1 MNPDLVHARR
11 WKTLAVLALSLVII
25 GLDNTILNVAL
36 PSLQREFDASSSTL
50 QWMVDSYLLVY
61 AGLILTMGTL
71 GDRFGR
77 KLGLQAGL
85 ALFGG
90 GSLAVLAVGTSG
102 QLIAVRAVMGIG
114 GALIMPA
121 TLSIISNVFPR
132 EERSKAIGIW
142 AGMASIGIGLGPL
155 AGGILLEYFDW
166 RSVFMVN
173 VPIAAIAFIAG
184 MRLVPESRDPKP
196 GSFDLVGAGLSV
208 AALLALVFPIIE
220 APDWGWGD
228 PRVLGCFAAAAV
240 LGFAFARWE
249 LRTPEPMLN
258 LSFLRNPRF
267 SVASFAISLAS
278 FSLFGAIFANT
289 QFLQDAMG
297 YSALQAGAAMTPLA
311 LGLVMGSVSATKAVE
326 RLGTTRVVVAGL
338 VGLAGLLA
346 SSLVWS
352 ADMPYWPLGLWFFA
366 TAVTMGWILG
376 PATASVMGSIPES
389 KAGVG
394 SAMNDV
400 TRQVGGALGTAVIGS
415 LISSLYASRV
425 ADSVASLP
433 DAAQTAAK
441 DSIGKANA
449 VATQLPSGAGDSLTH
464 SAADAFTSAMGIGFG
479 VAAACALVAAVA
491 AMKWLPARN
500 QAPAPAPEAG
510 HGFGGLAEAT
520 A

>member
-1 MNPDLVHARR
+1 MHPDLIHARR

-25 GLDNTILNVAL
+25 GLDNTVLNVAL

-50 QWMVDSYLLVY
+50 QWMVDAYLLVY

-77 KLGLQAGL
+77 KLALQSGL

-132 EERSKAIGIW
+132 EERAKAIGIW

-155 AGGILLEYFDW
+155 AGGVLLEYFSW
-166 RSVFMVN
+166 QSVFMVN
-173 VPIAAIAFIAG
+173 VPIAAVAFAFG
-184 MRLVPESRDPKP
+184 MRLVPESRDPEP
-196 GSFDLVGAGLSV
+196 GAFDLVGAGLSV
-208 AALLALVFPIIE
+208 AALLALVFPIIQ
-220 APDWGWGD
+220 APEWGWTD
-228 PRVLGCFAAAAV
+228 TRVLGCFAAAAA
-240 LGFAFARWE
+240 LGVAFARWE
-249 LRTPEPMLN
+249 LRVADPMLN

-267 SVASFAISLAS
+267 SVASMSISLAS

-311 LGLVMGSVSATKAVE
+311 LGLVMGAVSATKVVE
-326 RLGTTRVVVAGL
+326 RIGTTRVVVAGL
-338 VGLAGLLA
+338 TGLALLLG
-346 SSLVWS
+346 SSLVWTP
-352 ADMPYWPLGLWFFA
+352 DMPYAPLGLWFFA
-366 TAVTMGWILG
+366 TAVTMGWIMG
-376 PATASVMGSIPES
+376 PATDSVMGSIPES

-400 TRQVGGALGTAVIGS
+400 TRQVAGALGTAVIGS
-415 LISSLYASRV
+415 VVSSLYASRV

-433 DAAQTAAK
+433 DAGRTAAQ

-449 VATQLPSGAGDSLTH
+449 VAAQLPAGTGDHLAH

-491 AMKWLPARN
+491 ALRWLPARHE
-500 QAPAPAPEAG
+500 APAADLG
-510 HGFGGLAEAT
+510 HGFGVVEAT